1 MDAVEVRHYTVR
13 EIRDWLVHNK
23 PANGLSNEIIRPAL
37 AWALIHHPDVTDE
50 DPVVAAIFDDEK
62 LATSTCAFP
71 EVMVKP
77 AFKDSDGNA
86 KRVWWFP
93 MLWCKPE
100 FRGKGYGLVAV
111 GSLAEV
117 YGMDCAW
124 TVWAVPESIEIFEFL
139 GCKTYYFPRYFMSKN
154 HFPKT
159 RKGRL
164 LSLKQ
169 DIICWWQSRRK
180 QTLPNFNYSVR
191 YLNSVDDESY
201 EFIRNNSKENL
212 FLTSQRALN
221 WELHYPWSVSSPL
234 TDRVPVDGRFFQ
246 DTTALLQNSFVQ
258 VRKDDSIV
266 GVYIMRR
273 TDVGITLDYMY
284 YAKESADIVYSSV
297 VEHILRLRAKNFDT
311 EDGELAE
318 FVQKYIFFPV
328 CKTEKLSLSISPEI
342 QVPEIIVR

>member
-23 PANGLSNEIIRPAL
+23 PAKGLSNEIIRPAF

-50 DPVVAAIFDDEK
+50 DPVVAAIFDNGK

-77 AFKDSDGNA
+77 AFKDSEGNV
-86 KRVWWFP
+86 KRVWWYP

-100 FRGKGYGLVAV
+100 YRGKGYGLVAI

-117 YGMDCAW
+117 YGMDRAW

-139 GCKTYYFPRYFMSKN
+139 GRKTYFFPRYFMSKRN
-154 HFPKT
+154 FSNT
-159 RKGRL
+159 YKGRL
-164 LSLKQ
+164 LKFKQ
-169 DIICWWQSRRK
+169 EVTNWLENRRK
-180 QTLPNFNYSVR
+180 QALPHYNYSVR

-201 EFIRNNSKENL
+201 EFICKNSMENL
-212 FLTSQRALN
+212 FLASQQVLN

-234 TDRVPVDGRFFQ
+234 TDRVPVDGRYFQ

-258 VRKDDSIV
+258 VRIDDRIV
-266 GVYIMRR
+266 GVYIMRHS
-273 TDVGITLDYMY
+273 DVGITLDYMY
-284 YAKESADIVYSSV
+284 YTKESADIVYLSV
-297 VEHILRLRAKNFDT
+297 VEHILRLRAKSFDT
-311 EDGELAE
+311 EDGELAK
-318 FVQKYIFFPV
+318 FVQRYIFFPV
-328 CKTEKLSLSISPEI
+328 SKTEKLSLSISPEI